1 MQTTPTPA
9 ARRKPSLAL
18 RLSPRA
24 LARFFALALAP
35 LVGGCQGLA
44 SDAPDLSATADLS
57 TASPDGAAD
66 LSAGP
71 DLLPRCELPYD
82 QRAIN
87 QVSTGAV
94 TIAAQPGDP
103 GTLVAEVDA
112 TAGGSANFGKNPFVY
127 LDLIGGKKVEVT
139 DVQAIASGAWDIAF
153 KRWQIKLN
161 GGDSGPGGVGAVLVP
176 DKALSEVAAAP
187 AGPYVTDSYFDAKCM
202 LQLDSIDGL
211 LTVLSD
217 WYEYDGVTMQLAPKK
232 QVIVLNRR
240 DGKGHIKVQLTGYYK
255 GMAGGNYALA
265 WSLLP

>member
-1 MQTTPTPA
+1 MQTMPTLVA
-9 ARRKPSLAL
+9 SRKPKLAL
-18 RLSPRA
+18 RLRP
-24 LARFFALALAP
+24 LALALLIAP
-35 LVGGCQGLA
+35 LAAGCQGPLTG
-44 SDAPDLSATADLS
+44 DPDLGA
-57 TASPDGAAD
+57 AAD
-66 LSAGP
+66 LSAAGLDGAVDLGSGP

-87 QVSTGAV
+87 QISTGAV

-103 GTLVAEVDA
+103 GTLTAQVDA
-112 TAGGSANFGKNPFVY
+112 TAGGAANFGKNPFVY
-127 LDLIGGKKVEVT
+127 LDLLGGKKVEIT
-139 DVQAIASGAWDIAF
+139 DVQAIASGDWDIAF

-176 DKALSEVAAAP
+176 DKTLAEVATAP

-202 LQLDSIDGL
+202 VQLDSIDGL

-217 WYEYDGVTMQLAPKK
+217 WYEYDGVTMQLTPKK

-255 GMAGGNYALA
+255 GMAGGNYALS

>member
-1 MQTTPTPA
+1 MQTMPTLA
-9 ARRKPSLAL
+9 ASRKPKLAL
-18 RLSPRA
+18 RLRP
-24 LARFFALALAP
+24 LALALLIAP
-35 LVGGCQGLA
+35 LAAGCQGPLT
-44 SDAPDLSATADLS
+44 SDPDLSAAADLS
-57 TASPDGAAD
+57 TAGLDGAVD
-66 LSAGP
+66 LGGGP

-87 QVSTGAV
+87 QISTGAV
-94 TIAAQPGDP
+94 TIGEEPGDP
-103 GTLVAEVDA
+103 GTLIAQVDA

-127 LDLIGGKKVEVT
+127 LDLIGGKKVEIT
-139 DVQAIASGAWDIAF
+139 DVQAIASGDWDIAL

-176 DKALSEVAAAP
+176 DKTLAEVAMAP
-187 AGPYVTDSYFDAKCM
+187 AGPYATDSYFDAKCM

-217 WYEYDGVTMQLAPKK
+217 WYEYDGVTMQLTPKK

-255 GMAGGNYALA
+255 GMAGGNYALS